1 MKYIPILFSL
11 LLWSGNMKGQTK
23 ADSLLLQHIQTVPL
37 TLETDLE
44 GLTNYLIQPVHK
56 EQDKLRSIYLWLI
69 HTIQYDIAAVDNER
83 INKNNQDI
91 LRRKKAICWGY
102 STLLKAMCEI
112 ANIPATII
120 SGYVKTSL
128 DTTPFLKYPTHAWNA
143 VQIEDSWY
151 LLDATWD
158 SGLINSPSDFYEK
171 FGETYYCTTPSTFIT
186 NHLPASPKW
195 QLLDCPIS
203 VETFQLSTDSL
214 LTTIENSNCSTV
226 SDSITN
232 YAGLTY
238 YDQLLLEAINT
249 YQFNPT
255 EDNRRELGHTQI
267 EYQEYLSDLAENLQ
281 ANQNIDSLL
290 LVQKQMIELCEVANE
305 LTDLYDTQLENCAYN
320 YFNYAVALSQVSL
333 TPENEAQL
341 TRKMLFYF
349 QQATQQLEALPQNIF
364 TEQAIDQSKSYRTY
378 LQKRLSAIEN

>member
-1 MKYIPILFSL
+1 
-11 LLWSGNMKGQTK
+11 MKGQTK

-232 YAGLTY
+232 YARLTY

-255 EDNRRELGHTQI
+255 EANRRELGHTQI
-267 EYQEYLSDLAENLQ
+267 EYQEYLSELAETLQ
-281 ANQNIDSLL
+281 ANQHIDSLL
-290 LVQKQMIELCEVANE
+290 LVQLQMIELCEVANE

>member
-232 YAGLTY
+232 YARLTY

-255 EDNRRELGHTQI
+255 EANRRELGHTQI
-267 EYQEYLSDLAENLQ
+267 EYQEYLSELAETLQ
-281 ANQNIDSLL
+281 ANQHIDSLL
-290 LVQKQMIELCEVANE
+290 LVQLQMIELCEVANE

>member
-1 MKYIPILFSL
+1 MKYLFTILFIFV
-11 LLWSGNMKGQTK
+11 WSFNTWSQKSI
-23 ADSLLLQHIQTVPL
+23 DSLLLQHIQTVPL
-37 TLETDLE
+37 ALKSDLK
-44 GLTNYLIQPVHK
+44 GLTEYLITPVQRQ
-56 EQDKLRSIYLWLI
+56 EEKLRSIYLWII
-69 HTIQYDIAAVDNER
+69 HNIEYDNAAVDNER
-83 INKNNQDI
+83 INKNNEDI

-102 STLLKAMCEI
+102 STLLKSMCEI
-112 ANIPATII
+112 ANIPTTVI

-128 DTTPFLKYPTHAWNA
+128 DQIPFLKYPTHSWNA
-143 VQIEDSWY
+143 AKINDRWY

-158 SGLINSPSDFYEK
+158 SGLLNNQSDFYEK
-171 FGETYYCTTPSTFIT
+171 FGEKYYCTSPKKFII

-203 VETFQLSTDSL
+203 IETFQLSTDSL
-214 LTTIENSNCSTV
+214 LSAIEISDCSTIT
-226 SDSITN
+226 DSITN
-232 YAGLTY
+232 YAELSY
-238 YDQLLLEAINT
+238 HDQLLLKAINT

-267 EYQEYLSDLAENLQ
+267 EYQEYLSDLADALQ

-290 LVQKQMIELCEVANE
+290 MVQKQMIELCEVANE
-305 LTDLYDTQLENCAYN
+305 LTDLFDTQLENCAYN

-333 TPENEAQL
+333 TPENEEQL

-349 QQATQQLEALPQNIF
+349 QQASQQLEALPQNIF
-364 TEQAIDQSKSYRTY
+364 TEQAIEQSKSYRDY

>member
-158 SGLINSPSDFYEK
+158 SSLINSPSDFYEK

-232 YAGLTY
+232 YARLTY

-255 EDNRRELGHTQI
+255 EANRRELGHTQI
-267 EYQEYLSDLAENLQ
+267 EYQEYLSELAETLQ
-281 ANQNIDSLL
+281 ANQHIDSLL
-290 LVQKQMIELCEVANE
+290 LVQLQMIELCEVANE